1 MSYIEKHNFKI
12 GGLKMLQKMMDREHV
27 VDLEQI
33 KLETGWPEKIY
44 RRKTLAKMFDVG
56 VATISLW
63 AENGILPKP
72 FKMNQAQYA
81 LGWKHSDIIRVFSD
95 MKRIN

>member
-1 MSYIEKHNFKI
+1 
-12 GGLKMLQKMMDREHV
+12 
-27 VDLEQI
+27 
-33 KLETGWPEKIY
+33 
-44 RRKTLAKMFDVG
+44 MFDVK

-63 AENGILPKP
+63 AENRILPKP

-95 MKRIN
+95 MKRVN